1 MIPEFYK
8 EYNSLWKDVYGKNPT
23 AWKMMCEL
31 LSAVSDKNDLLAVFS
46 IDNKNESYIELS
58 YIIPSFAFNAVNKI
72 FVFLRNDVELIAD
85 TSEINYYTT
94 DSFELKI
101 SAPAVYKDKFDSMFS
116 NPYILMNSEDI
127 VCFTDNK
134 RIKIVVNS
142 LIVKNILMNAYSD
155 FEKYDGLIN
164 GVIKKLVRKG
174 FVTGYNEKINN
185 GVRSFGFTY
194 ATRSIK
200 ELMTNAGRLLEIYV
214 YHKCLE
220 NHIFNDIAG
229 SYEICWNNT
238 EVRSEFELHFNKR
251 IQKPVC

>member
-31 LSAVSDKNDLLAVFS
+31 LSAVSDKNNLLAVFS

-142 LIVKNILMNAYSD
+142 LIVKYFD
-155 FEKYDGLIN
+155 EC
-164 GVIKKLVRKG
+164 
-174 FVTGYNEKINN
+174 
-185 GVRSFGFTY
+185 
-194 ATRSIK
+194 
-200 ELMTNAGRLLEIYV
+200 LLR
-214 YHKCLE
+214 
-220 NHIFNDIAG
+220 F
-229 SYEICWNNT
+229 
-238 EVRSEFELHFNKR
+238 
-251 IQKPVC
+251 